1 MPETTVNFSTIRYN
15 GNNMKKKII
24 IIGAG
29 LGGLSAGCRLTA
41 AGHTVEIHEQRADIG
56 GLAGTMRIG
65 DYAIDT
71 GPSAITSPEAIESI
85 FQTAGKP
92 LPESLQWL
100 PIAPAYR
107 IFDHNMRSFNFKF
120 DAQFL
125 VEEVQRWDA
134 NETAAC
140 NEYLKAIR
148 PFFSPK
154 FQDRSNLPFLNPFSM
169 LKTIP
174 AMIRLRG
181 TQSAYRFV
189 SQYFN
194 DPFLRTALSLKPF
207 LMGSNPMDVNI
218 YTTLHMQLQDTTMMY
233 LAGGTG
239 TIITHLAELFE
250 ELGGK
255 ILLNTE
261 VVEILTQRSQVSGV
275 RTQDGGL
282 HPADIVISNANVS
295 DTFTHFL
302 KKRKSNQRVR
312 KQADRHKFSASVF
325 AIYLVTS
332 RRYLDSPL
340 AHHNVIL
347 PQDFSTVIDDI
358 FQRGVVSEKPAIF
371 LHMPTR
377 TDNSLLPDDHEILKI
392 HIPVP
397 NLSANVNWANE
408 ARPLRERI
416 FATLEE
422 NLLPDL
428 RASILVENVLTPKD
442 FQANFNTPYGAPF
455 SLQTSPL
462 QAAWFRPHNRSN
474 QVKNLYLVGAGTHP
488 GPGISAVLSSA
499 EIVEKLIGS
508 A

>member
-1 MPETTVNFSTIRYN
+1 
-15 GNNMKKKII
+15 MKKKII

-29 LGGLSAGCRLTA
+29 LGGLAAGCRLAA
-41 AGHTVEIHEQRADIG
+41 AGHTVEILERRADIG
-56 GLAGTMRIG
+56 GLAASMRIG

-85 FQTAGKP
+85 FQAAGKA
-92 LPESLQWL
+92 LPEGLQWL

-107 IFDHNMRSFNFKF
+107 IFDHKMRSFNFKF

-181 TQSAYRFV
+181 TQSAYQFV

-194 DPFLRTALSLKPF
+194 DPFLRAALSLKPF
-207 LMGSNPMDVNI
+207 LMGNNPMDVNI
-218 YTTLHMQLQDTTMMY
+218 YTALHMQLQDSSTMV
-233 LAGGTG
+233 AVNGTG
-239 TIITHLAELFE
+239 SIITHLAGLFE

-255 ILLNTE
+255 VHLNAE
-261 VVEILTQRSQVSGV
+261 VAEILTQRSKVSGV
-275 RTQDGGL
+275 RMQDGGI
-282 HPADIVISNANVS
+282 HPADIIISNANV
-295 DTFTHFL
+295 TETYERFL
-302 KKRKSNQRVR
+302 KQGKASQHAG
-312 KQADRHKFSASVF
+312 KQAGRQKFSASVF

-332 RRYLDSPL
+332 RRYLDTPL
-340 AHHNVIL
+340 AHHNIIL
-347 PQDFSTVIDDI
+347 PQKFPALLDDI
-358 FQRGVVSEKPAIF
+358 FQRGVVSEKPAII

-377 TDNSLLPDDHEILKI
+377 TDNSLLPEDQEILKI
-392 HIPVP
+392 HVPVP
-397 NLSANVNWANE
+397 NLAAKVNWGTE
-408 ARPLRERI
+408 ARPLRERVL
-416 FATLEE
+416 AALEE
-422 NLLPDL
+422 NLLPEL
-428 RASILVENVLTPKD
+428 RASILVENVHTPED
-442 FQANFNTPYGAPF
+442 FQKNFNSPYGAPF

-499 EIVEKLIGS
+499 EIVEKLIGP